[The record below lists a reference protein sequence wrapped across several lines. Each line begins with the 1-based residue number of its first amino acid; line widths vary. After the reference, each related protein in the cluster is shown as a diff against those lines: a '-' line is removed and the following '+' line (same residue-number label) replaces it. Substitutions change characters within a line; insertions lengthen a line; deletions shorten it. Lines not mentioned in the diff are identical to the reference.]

1 MFKDNF
7 VTLKSGVKMPI
18 LGLGLYKVAE
28 GEDTVFSV
36 KTAIENGYR
45 SIDCAQFYAN
55 EEGMGKGI
63 SLALESTKLKRKD
76 LFVTSKVWNS
86 AQGYDNTLKAVE
98 EGLKKAKLNYFDL
111 YLIHWPVEGKFEG
124 TWRALERLYEEGV
137 LKAIGVSNFNE
148 HHLKK
153 LFLSA
158 NIKPMIDQMECHP
171 YLILNELREILKK
184 EDIAFEAWAPL
195 MKGRLLSDPVILD
208 IAKEI
213 ERTPAQTV
221 LRWHLER
228 DTIVIP
234 KSIHKER
241 IIENSQIFDFSLSE
255 EQIKRISALNK
266 NLRSGSDPDN
276 FNF

>member
-7 VTLKSGVKMPI
+7 VTLGSGVKMPV

-36 KTAIENGYR
+36 KTALENGYR
-45 SIDCAQFYAN
+45 SIDCAEFYAN

-63 SLALESTKLKRKD
+63 SLAMDSTELKRKD
-76 LFVTSKVWNS
+76 IFVTSKVWNTS
-86 AQGYDNTLKAVE
+86 QRKDETLKAVE
-98 EGLKKAKLNYFDL
+98 NGLKKAKLDYFDL
-111 YLIHWPVEGKFEG
+111 YLIHWPVDGKFED
-124 TWRALERLYEEGV
+124 TWRAIERLYEEGV

-148 HHLKK
+148 HHLQK
-153 LFLSA
+153 LFLTA
-158 NIKPMIDQMECHP
+158 NIKPMLDQMECHP
-171 YLILNELREILKK
+171 YLILDELKEFLKK
-184 EDIAFEAWAPL
+184 ENIAFEAWAPL
-195 MKGRLLSDPVILD
+195 MKGKLLNNPVILN
-208 IAKEI
+208 ISKEI
-213 ERTPAQTV
+213 NRTPAQTV

-266 NLRSGSDPDN
+266 NVRVGSDPDN